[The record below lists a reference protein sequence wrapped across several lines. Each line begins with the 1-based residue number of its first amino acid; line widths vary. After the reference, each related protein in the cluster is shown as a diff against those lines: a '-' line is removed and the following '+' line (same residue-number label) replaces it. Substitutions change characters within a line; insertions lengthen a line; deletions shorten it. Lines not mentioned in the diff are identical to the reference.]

1 MTPAQAARRQRQAG
15 FTLIELIIATALGLL
30 VLSALTSVVL
40 TTSVAANTAT
50 VRIQASSQ
58 VRNFQFN
65 AYDDFAL
72 ARAPVPTG
80 CVGTSGSPCT
90 TQPMF
95 LVGNQWQPNQNDPNG
110 GVAALYSVRY
120 TWDSKLQTVTR
131 EAGGSSRVAASNV
144 TAFSWYIDSSNGAW
158 PTVVVSL
165 KVTIATYNAVYSESQ
180 TLRFYPRIT
189 ATPAP

>member
-1 MTPAQAARRQRQAG
+1 MTPAQTARRQGQAG
-15 FTLIELIIATALGLL
+15 FTLIELIIATAIGLL

-50 VRIQASSQ
+50 ARIQASEQ
-58 VRNFQFN
+58 VRNFQFT

-80 CVGTSGSPCT
+80 CGTSSSPCT
-90 TQPMF
+90 TQVMDLF
-95 LVGNQWQPNQNDPNG
+95 GSQPPSQNG
-110 GVAALYSVRY
+110 GLAPGYAVRY
-120 TWDSKLQTVTR
+120 TWNSTNQTVTR

-144 TAFSWYIDSSNGAW
+144 TAFSWYIDSSGAW

-165 KVTIATYNAVYSESQ
+165 TVRIATYNSVYSESQ
-180 TLRFYPRIT
+180 TFLFYPRIT
-189 ATPAP
+189 APPPP

>member
-40 TTSVAANTAT
+40 TTSQAANTAT
-50 VRIQASSQ
+50 VRIQASAQ

-80 CVGTSGSPCT
+80 CGTSSSPCT
-90 TQPMF
+90 TQAMI
-95 LVGNQWQPNQNDPNG
+95 LLGSQWVPNQTNPNG
-110 GVAALYSVRY
+110 GAAAPYTARY
-120 TWDSKLQTVTR
+120 AWDSTKQTVTR
-131 EAGGSSRVAASNV
+131 EAGGTTRVAASNV

-189 ATPAP
+189 AP

>member
-15 FTLIELIIATALGLL
+15 FTLIELIIATTLGLL

-40 TTSVAANTAT
+40 TTSQAANTAT

-80 CVGTSGSPCT
+80 CGTPSSPCT

-95 LVGNQWQPNQNDPNG
+95 LVGNQWQSIQNDPNG
-110 GVAALYSVRY
+110 GVVALYSARY
-120 TWDSKLQTVTR
+120 TWDPKLQTLTR

-144 TAFSWYIDSSNGAW
+144 TAFSWYIDSSGAW
-158 PTVVVSL
+158 PSVVVSL
-165 KVTIATYNAVYSESQ
+165 TVTIATYNAVYSESQ

-189 ATPAP
+189 AKPAP